1 MYIIEKYGV
10 LFYNQECERYDIKF
24 NDGSF
29 YGGLHCGRVF
39 EIKMSG
45 EWKETSIEFSVYEE

>member
-24 NDGSF
+24 DDGGF

-39 EIKMSG
+39 EINVLG
-45 EWKETSIEFSVYEE
+45 EWKETSIEF